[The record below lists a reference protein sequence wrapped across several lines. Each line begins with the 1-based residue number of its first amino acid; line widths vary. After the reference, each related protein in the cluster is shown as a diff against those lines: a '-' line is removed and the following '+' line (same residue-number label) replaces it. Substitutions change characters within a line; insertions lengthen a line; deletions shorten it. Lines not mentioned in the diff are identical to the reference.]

1 MEPRFTPNKPAP
13 QGGPR
18 PLPVGR
24 FGKRKQSDEHENH
37 RINRQINNVTEVR
50 VVGENFEQGVYPISK
65 AIAIAEELGVDLVEI
80 SPNAVPP
87 VCRLVD
93 YGKFLYEQKKKQKE
107 LKAKASKVVVK
118 EIRFGPQTDE
128 HDFNFKLKHAMK
140 FLEEGSKVK
149 AYVFFKGRSI
159 VYKEQGEVLLLKF
172 ANELENVGKVEQLP
186 LMEGKKMQI
195 MIAPKKK

>member
-1 MEPRFTPNKPAP
+1 
-13 QGGPR
+13 
-18 PLPVGR
+18 LPVGR
-24 FGKRKQSDEHENH
+24 FGKRKQSDDHENH
-37 RINRQINNVTEVR
+37 RINRQINDVSEVR
-50 VVGENFEQGVYPISK
+50 VVGENIAPGIYPIAK
-65 AIAIAEELGVDLVEI
+65 AIAMAEELAVDLVEI

-107 LKAKASKVVVK
+107 LKSKASKVVVK
-118 EIRFGPQTDE
+118 EIRFGPQTDD
-128 HDFNFKLKHAMK
+128 HDFNFKLKHAQK

-172 ANELENVGKVEQLP
+172 ANELEDFGKVEQLP

-195 MIAPKKK
+195 MIAPRKK